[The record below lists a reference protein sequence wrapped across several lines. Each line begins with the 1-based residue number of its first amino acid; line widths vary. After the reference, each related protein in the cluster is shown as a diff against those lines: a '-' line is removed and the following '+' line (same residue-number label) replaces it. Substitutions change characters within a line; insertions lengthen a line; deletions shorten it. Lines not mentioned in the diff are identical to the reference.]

1 MDSAA
6 EDLNP
11 IGSVYSLLPEVQIC
25 LARDLRDLARHSLCG
40 PAEHSGDSPA
50 TKLLLFWS
58 RKSDTSTT
66 TRLDMRRVDSKRG
79 EADVV
84 YLDSLDNTC
93 DQYAQSCSP
102 SPA

>member
-40 PAEHSGDSPA
+40 PAEHSGDAHPRRNFCCFGVA
-50 TKLLLFWS
+50 S
-58 RKSDTSTT
+58 RIPQQQQD
-66 TRLDMRRVDSKRG
+66 L
-79 EADVV
+79 
-84 YLDSLDNTC
+84 TC
-93 DQYAQSCSP
+93 AE
-102 SPA
+102 